1 MKKVVSVIIVN
12 YNGLKYL
19 EPCFNSLF
27 KVDKDNLLLDVI
39 MVDNLSNDG
48 SINFVKEKFPEIEII
63 ENDINNYAKALNL
76 GIEKSKGDY
85 IAILNNDTTVEKNW
99 LRGLMAAMDRDERI
113 GAIQSKIL
121 FSDGKT
127 INSAGVEEVED
138 FYFRDIGFDEK
149 DVGKYEE
156 EKEQEYFSGGSV
168 LLRRG
173 CVESVGNFD
182 EDFVMYMEDI
192 DYSIRCRD
200 KGWKIFY
207 APKSVTRH
215 RYHGTASSDLC
226 EYFCSRN
233 RLLLLGKRFPLSLS
247 QSIKTSHF
255 YLKNEF
261 EPLYHSLIQAVKK
274 LIEHND
280 TETSKKAL
288 DALREVA
295 IEIFGRRKA
304 YNFFTQLEVV
314 LGLRKIRVG
323 IYDHAFH
330 FAGGGQRYVAK
341 LAESLQDRYDITYIA
356 NKEVSLNEYKEWFD
370 IDLSRCKL
378 KIIKIPFYERLG
390 RYFIDEGMVINED
403 INPFDVISE
412 ESCQYDIF
420 INANMLGKVEPLS
433 SLSIFMCHFPDRNKE
448 KFFSVDQYD
457 YLITNSN
464 YTTFWVKKRWGLDNK
479 LRLYPPV
486 DMYNGVDEIVNKH
499 KIILSVAR
507 FELGGSKKQVEMVKA
522 FGDLCKKNRRVEDEW
537 KLILAGGTPREN
549 PYFDEVRREVDSFHG
564 ADIEL
569 MPNLTNSELKGLYGN
584 ASLFWN
590 ACGLGETDPHLIEH
604 FGMTTVE
611 AMQNYCVPIVIDGGG
626 QREIVEHGISGF
638 RFKTIEE
645 LESYTLK
652 VINDE
657 KSREEIARKS
667 YERSQCFTSTIFR
680 KNVLEFFSDVENRL
694 RGGEDL
700 EVRSAVEDSETTSL
714 YRNNID
720 KIPCYWDEHVKLHED
735 PSALISWLDSP
746 LVQEHCLK
754 KLRVR
759 DKLMSVTQWVLWAK
773 EKYVP
778 FKLNYGLSLGCGD
791 GTLERHAILFNICS
805 KFGSCPLG
813 TESFIYF

>member
-1 MKKVVSVIIVN
+1 MKRVVSVIIVN

-27 KVDKDNLLLDVI
+27 KVDKDNFSLDII

-48 SINFVKEKFPEIEII
+48 SVNFVKENFPEIEII
-63 ENDINNYAKALNL
+63 ENDTNNYANALNL

-113 GAIQSKIL
+113 GAVQSKIL

-127 INSAGVEEVED
+127 INSVGVEEVED

-156 EKEQEYFSGGSV
+156 EKEREYFSGGSV

-207 APKSVTRH
+207 APKSVTHH
-215 RYHGTASSDLC
+215 RYHSTASSDLC

-233 RLLLLGKRFPLSLS
+233 RLLLIGKRFPLSLS

-255 YLKNEF
+255 YLKNEL

-274 LIEHND
+274 LIEYND
-280 TETSKKAL
+280 TEISKKAL

-295 IEIFGRRKA
+295 IEVFGHRKA

-341 LAESLQDRYDITYIA
+341 LAECLQDRYDITYIA
-356 NKEVSLNEYKEWFD
+356 NKDVSLDEYKEWFD

-403 INPFDVISE
+403 INPFDVICEDSGH
-412 ESCQYDIF
+412 YDIF
-420 INANMLGKVEPLS
+420 INANMLGKVAPLS
-433 SLSIFMCHFPDRNKE
+433 SLSIFMCHFPDRDKE
-448 KFFSVDQYD
+448 RFFSVNQYD

-464 YTTFWVKKRWGLDNK
+464 YTTFWVKKRWGLNNT

-486 DMYNGVDEIVNKH
+486 DMYNGVDDIVNKH

-507 FELGGSKKQVEMVKA
+507 FELGGSKKQVEMVRA
-522 FGDLCKKNRRVEDEW
+522 FGDLCKRDRQVKDEW

-549 PYFDEVRREVDSFHG
+549 PYFDKVGREVDSFHG

-569 MPNLTNSELKGLYGN
+569 MPNLTNSELKRLYGK
-584 ASLFWN
+584 ASLFWH

-645 LESYTLK
+645 LESYTLN

-657 KSREEIARKS
+657 KLREEIARKS

-694 RGGEDL
+694 KGGEDL
-700 EVRSAVEDSETTSL
+700 EVRSA
-714 YRNNID
+714 
-720 KIPCYWDEHVKLHED
+720 
-735 PSALISWLDSP
+735 
-746 LVQEHCLK
+746 
-754 KLRVR
+754 
-759 DKLMSVTQWVLWAK
+759 SV
-773 EKYVP
+773 
-778 FKLNYGLSLGCGD
+778 LS
-791 GTLERHAILFNICS
+791 S
-805 KFGSCPLG
+805 K
-813 TESFIYF
+813 